1 MSVDG
6 ALFQAAPLT
15 EVRMAVQGCFARGCE
30 EGFDVA
36 GRTRSDI
43 ARNSANMTKT
53 VAAEVRAFI
62 LENYLFTSET
72 SALGDE
78 ESLTDRGIIDSTGIM
93 ELIFFIEET
102 FGVVVADEEMLPE
115 NLDSVH
121 RIAAFIQRKRA
132 AA

>member
-1 MSVDG
+1 
-6 ALFQAAPLT
+6 
-15 EVRMAVQGCFARGCE
+15 
-30 EGFDVA
+30 
-36 GRTRSDI
+36 
-43 ARNSANMTKT
+43 MTKT

-62 LENYLFTSET
+62 LENYLFTTEA

-78 ESLTDRGIIDSTGIM
+78 ESLSERGIIDSTGIM

-115 NLDSVH
+115 NLDSVD
-121 RIAAFIQRKRA
+121 RIAAFVQRKRA